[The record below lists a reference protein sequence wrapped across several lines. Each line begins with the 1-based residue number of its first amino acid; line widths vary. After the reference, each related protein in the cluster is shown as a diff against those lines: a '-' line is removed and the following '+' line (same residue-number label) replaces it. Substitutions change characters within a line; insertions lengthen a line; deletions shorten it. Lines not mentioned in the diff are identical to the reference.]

1 MMTKTGMAEA
11 VTEVPAVIIMMMK
24 IMITMTAEE
33 VEVIVLKVVDH
44 AEDLA
49 P

>member
-1 MMTKTGMAEA
+1 MMMKTGMAEA
-11 VTEVPAVIIMMMK
+11 VIEFPAVTIMMMK
-24 IMITMTAEE
+24 IMITITAEE

-44 AEDLA
+44 AGDLA